1 MENTPN
7 TNIESTTNSTDIKGN
22 MEAMTGKEIFG
33 KMMKDSNWF
42 SFAIC
47 YVYVEIMLKII
58 GVILALSN
66 SSFTFTVN

>member
-7 TNIESTTNSTDIKGN
+7 INIESTTNSTDNKGN
-22 MEAMTGKEIFG
+22 MEVMTGKEIFG

-47 YVYVEIMLKII
+47 YVYVEVMLKII
-58 GVILALSN
+58 SAVLSLSD